1 MPILTIRL
9 SDTIA
14 NEVNA
19 KSKLL
24 RISKNAYI
32 QKAIDILNSEINTN
46 LKKKQLENASRK
58 VASNSIEVNME
69 FSAIED
75 DSKI

>member
-32 QKAIDILNSEINTN
+32 QKAIDTLNSEINTN
-46 LKKKQLENASRK
+46 LKKKAT
-58 VASNSIEVNME
+58 
-69 FSAIED
+69 
-75 DSKI
+75 